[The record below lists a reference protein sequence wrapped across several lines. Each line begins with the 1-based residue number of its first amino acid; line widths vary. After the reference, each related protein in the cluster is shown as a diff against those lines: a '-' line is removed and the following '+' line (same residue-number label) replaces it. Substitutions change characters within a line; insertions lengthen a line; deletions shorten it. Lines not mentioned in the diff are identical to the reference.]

1 MTQATDPNNEI
12 SIIDNWIQGINDI
25 LLGWGL
31 NEDNANL
38 LESVFVFI
46 IIIFLA
52 FLADWLSKRILISS
66 LKSYVKRSKATWDDI
81 MMSKK
86 VFNRLAH
93 IAPAL
98 VVYYTIDFAVDPVG
112 IVDFIKTL
120 TVLYMII
127 LSLLVADSFVSAL
140 HDIYQTFPVAREKP
154 IKGYVQVVKI
164 FLYFLAI
171 IMVISILSGTPVLKL
186 LAGLGA
192 LAAVLLLVFK
202 DTILGLVASVQV
214 SANNM
219 VKPGD
224 WITIPSRGAD
234 GTVLEISLNTV
245 KVQNWDKTISTF
257 PTYALV
263 TESFHNWKGMEE
275 SGGRRIK
282 RSVNIDM
289 KSVKFL
295 DDELKKELLKIQHIK
310 PYIQDREAE
319 IKQFNEQHDVDETM
333 PVNGRRMTNLGVFRR
348 YLEAY
353 LRQHPKIKNDMT
365 FLIRH
370 LQPAETGIP
379 IEIYVFSKEQEWAK
393 YESLQADIF
402 DHVLATLKYFD
413 LEVFQNPSGSDFQK
427 FLSQN

>member
-1 MTQATDPNNEI
+1 MTQANEPNTEI
-12 SIIDNWIQGINDI
+12 TLIDKWIQSLNDL

-31 NEDNANL
+31 NQENANL
-38 LESVFVFI
+38 LEGVFVFLVI
-46 IIIFLA
+46 IILA
-52 FLADWLSKRILISS
+52 VIADRLSKRILISS
-66 LKSYVKRSKATWDDI
+66 LKSYVKRSRATWDDI
-81 MMSKK
+81 MLNKK

-98 VVYYTIDFAVDPVG
+98 VVYYTIDFAIDPIGV
-112 IVDFIKTL
+112 VEFIKTL
-120 TVLYMII
+120 TVIYII
-127 LSLLVADSFVSAL
+127 IVSLLVADSFVSAL
-140 HDIYQTFPVAREKP
+140 HEIYQTLPISSEKP
-154 IKGYVQVVKI
+154 IKGYIQVVKI

-171 IMVISILSGTPVLKL
+171 ISIISILTNTPVLKL

-202 DTILGLVASVQV
+202 DTILGLVASIQV

-224 WITIPSRGAD
+224 WITMPSRGAD
-234 GTVLEISLNTV
+234 GTVMEISLNTV

-289 KSVKFL
+289 KSVRFL
-295 DDELKKELLKIQHIK
+295 DEDLKNELKKIQHIQS
-310 PYIQDREAE
+310 YIDDREVE
-319 IKQFNEQHDVDETM
+319 IKKFNQEHDVDESM
-333 PVNGRRMTNLGVFRR
+333 PVNGRRMTNLGIFRR

-353 LRQHPKIKNDMT
+353 LKQHPKIKNDMT
-365 FLIRH
+365 FLVRH
-370 LQPAETGIP
+370 LQPTETGIP
-379 IEIYVFSKEQEWAK
+379 IEIYVFTNQQAWAK
-393 YESLQADIF
+393 YESIQADIF
-402 DHVLATLKYFD
+402 DHILSALPYFK

-427 FLSQN
+427 FLSKS

>member
-1 MTQATDPNNEI
+1 MAQVNNPETQVTIAEK
-12 SIIDNWIQGINDI
+12 WILALND
-25 LLGWGL
+25 LLLKWGL
-31 NEDNANL
+31 STDNANL
-38 LESVFVFI
+38 VEGLIVVAI
-46 IIIFLA
+46 IIILA
-52 FLADWLSKRILISS
+52 LAADYITKRILISS
-66 LKSYVKRSKATWDDI
+66 IKTYVKRSKATWDDI
-81 MMSKK
+81 MLQRK

-98 VVYYTIDFAVDPVG
+98 VVYYTINFAIDPIG

-120 TVLYMII
+120 TILYMIVI
-127 LSLLVADSFVSAL
+127 SLLVADSFVSAL
-140 HDIYQTFPVAREKP
+140 HDVYLTLPISRDKP
-154 IKGYVQVVKI
+154 IKGYIQVVKI

-171 IMVISILSGTPVLKL
+171 IMIISIISSTPVLKL

-202 DTILGLVASVQV
+202 DTILGLVASIQV
-214 SANNM
+214 SANKM

-224 WITIPSRGAD
+224 WITMPSRGAD

-257 PTYALV
+257 PTYSLV

-282 RSVNIDM
+282 RAINIDM
-289 KSVKFL
+289 RSVKFL
-295 DDELKKELLKIQHIK
+295 DENLRNELKKIQHIQS
-310 PYIQDREAE
+310 YIDEREAE
-319 IKQFNEQHDVDETM
+319 IQKFNEENQVDTNM
-333 PVNGRRMTNLGVFRR
+333 PVNGRRMTNLGIFRR

-353 LRQHPKIKNDMT
+353 LKQHPKIRNDMT

-370 LQPAETGIP
+370 LQPTETGLP

-402 DHVLATLKYFD
+402 DHVLSAMHYFELK
-413 LEVFQNPSGSDFQK
+413 VFQNPSGSDFQSI
-427 FLSQN
+427 LSR